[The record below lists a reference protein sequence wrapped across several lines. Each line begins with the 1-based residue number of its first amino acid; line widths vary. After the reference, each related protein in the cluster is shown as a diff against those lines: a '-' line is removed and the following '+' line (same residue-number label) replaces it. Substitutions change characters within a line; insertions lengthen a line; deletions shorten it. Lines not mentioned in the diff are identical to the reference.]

1 MRWLSDQALKIAL
14 AVAVPLAYRLAMWL
28 RLRPQWFR
36 RLRAANWPT
45 AFGTIENGTV
55 SVLRAERA
63 EAVVC
68 TLNYSYRVEGSYY
81 GGSCLQ
87 QFSDEQLAYDFINSK
102 TGTSVQVKYDPVTPA
117 ASIVQ

>member
-1 MRWLSDQALKIAL
+1 MHWLSDQAFRIAI
-14 AVAVPLAYRLAMWL
+14 AIAVPSAFWLAMWL

-36 RLRAANWPT
+36 RLRAANWAT
-45 AFGTIENGTV
+45 TSGIIENGTV
-55 SVLRAERA
+55 SALRAERA

-68 TLNYSYRVEGSYY
+68 TLNYSYRVDGSYY
-81 GGSCLQ
+81 GGSCLR

-102 TGTSVQVKYDPVTPA
+102 TGTSVQVKYDPAKPA